1 MPFHHHHHHQHLPP
15 PPSLRHTMSLV
26 NLAHVCSHIQNV
38 TRVNK
43 SLTSIPFSK
52 LHLQVALG
60 LYREGFISSIQRGS
74 LTGPDAE
81 YTPTTYDNVSTRR
94 LWLGLKYH
102 NAKPV
107 ISSMRLVSHP
117 NRRVFVEPA
126 QVVDLLAGK
135 QTRQVKP
142 PQLGEVMFLRTK
154 EGDVLE
160 LQEAAQKHVG
170 GEVLCR
176 VG

>member
-1 MPFHHHHHHQHLPP
+1 
-15 PPSLRHTMSLV
+15 MSLV

-52 LHLQVALG
+52 LHLQIAVG
-60 LYREGFISSIQRGS
+60 LYREGFISSVQRGS
-74 LTGPDAE
+74 LTGPDKE
-81 YTPTTYDNVSTRR
+81 YTPTTFDNVSTRR
-94 LWLGLKYH
+94 LWLGMKYH
-102 NAKPV
+102 NTKPV

-117 NRRVFVEPA
+117 NRRVFVDAE
-126 QVVDLLAGK
+126 QVSDLLGGK
-135 QTRQVKP
+135 SMRQVKP

-154 EGDVLE
+154 AGEVLE
-160 LQEAAQKHVG
+160 LQEAAQRHVG
-170 GEVLCR
+170 GEILCR

>member
-1 MPFHHHHHHQHLPP
+1 
-15 PPSLRHTMSLV
+15 MSLV

-43 SLTSIPFSK
+43 SLTSIPFTK
-52 LHLQVALG
+52 LHLQVAFG

-81 YTPTTYDNVSTRR
+81 YTPTTFDNVSTRR

-102 NAKPV
+102 NTKPV

-117 NRRVFVEPA
+117 NRRVFA
-126 QVVDLLAGK
+126 DSTQVAELLAGK
-135 QTRQVKP
+135 NLKAVKP

-154 EGDVLE
+154 HGEVLE
-160 LQEAAQKHVG
+160 LQEAAQKQVG
-170 GEVLCR
+170 GEILCR

>member
-1 MPFHHHHHHQHLPP
+1 
-15 PPSLRHTMSLV
+15 MSLV

-52 LHLQVALG
+52 LHLQVAVG
-60 LYREGFISSIQRGS
+60 LYREGFLSSIQRGS
-74 LTGPDAE
+74 LTGPDTE
-81 YTPTTYDNVSTRR
+81 YTATTFDNVSTRR

-117 NRRVFVEPA
+117 NRRVFVEA
-126 QVVDLLAGK
+126 KQVSELLGGK
-135 QTRQVKP
+135 AIRQVKP
-142 PQLGEVMFLRTK
+142 PQLGEVMFLRTR
-154 EGDVLE
+154 EGEVLE
-160 LQEAAQKHVG
+160 LQEAVQKHVG
-170 GEVLCR
+170 GEILCR

>member
-1 MPFHHHHHHQHLPP
+1 
-15 PPSLRHTMSLV
+15 MSLV

-43 SLTSIPFSK
+43 SLTSIPFTK
-52 LHLQVALG
+52 LHLQMAVG
-60 LYREGFISSIQRGS
+60 LYREGFISSVQRGS
-74 LTGPDAE
+74 LTGPDKE

-102 NAKPV
+102 NTKSV

-117 NRRVFVEPA
+117 NRRVFAEPQ
-126 QVVDLLAGK
+126 QVVDLLGGK
-135 QTRQVKP
+135 AMRQVDP
-142 PQLGEVMFLRTK
+142 PQLGEVMFLRTRD
-154 EGDVLE
+154 GDLLE

-170 GEVLCR
+170 GEILCR
-176 VG
+176 VS